1 MPGHNQEAI
10 LETNNI
16 FTTTLKGFITVS
28 GAMKGWGAGS
38 PTDAE
43 TGWAK
48 SCVFQDITNGKLYM
62 NTGDTTSSTWS
73 LIPDASAA
81 IKTAANVGAAGSNA
95 TAAEYG
101 DGYRHATVLTGIS
114 IAHAVGNVSAEAVT
128 GVIYTFP
135 EGAIIVHGSL
145 VDLVVSAPSITDN
158 DEIGLGSAAAADD
171 DTLTGTEE
179 DILTGAAGG
188 AITSAGTN
196 YEANGL
202 PGTSPVLFDGT
213 AAAVTANLNL
223 CSGTGNT
230 WGAADTITVAG
241 TVTILWSYLGDY

>member
-1 MPGHNQEAI
+1 MPGHNWEAI
-10 LETNNI
+10 LETDNL
-16 FTTTLKGFITVS
+16 FTTTLKAFYTPS

-38 PTDAE
+38 PTAAE

-48 SCVFQDITNGKLYM
+48 GCIFQDITNGKLYL

-73 LIPDASAA
+73 LIPDASTA
-81 IKTAANVGAAGSNA
+81 ITTAANVGTAGSSA

-101 DGYRHATVLTGIS
+101 DGYRHTTVLTGVS
-114 IAHAVGNVSAEAVT
+114 IAHAVGNGSAEAVT
-128 GVIYTFP
+128 GVVYTFP
-135 EGAIIVHGSL
+135 EGAIIVHGTL

-171 DTLTGTEE
+171 DTLTNTEE

-188 AITSAGTN
+188 AITAAGTD

-202 PGTSPVLFDGT
+202 PGTSPVLLDGT
-213 AAAVTANLNL
+213 AGAKTVNLNL

-230 WGAADTITVAG
+230 WGAADTITITG